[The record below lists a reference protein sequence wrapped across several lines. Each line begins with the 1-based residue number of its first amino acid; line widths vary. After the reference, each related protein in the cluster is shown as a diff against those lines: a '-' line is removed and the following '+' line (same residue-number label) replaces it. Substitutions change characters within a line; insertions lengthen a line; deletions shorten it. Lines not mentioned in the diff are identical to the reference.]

1 ARKGQ
6 PGANVSPEERVRLDA
21 LGRERALIYKTLV
34 LTGLRKNE
42 LASLTVA
49 QVHLDGPAPYLE
61 LDAADEKN
69 REGGS
74 SLLIRADLAED
85 LRRWLADQLAA
96 LQGDAHHWGAPIPAR
111 LPGENPLFDV
121 PRALIRIF
129 DRDIKAAGIPKR
141 DERGRV
147 LDVHAL
153 RTTFGTLLSK
163 FGVPLRTAQAAMRHS
178 DPKLTAN
185 VYCDPKLLDVRGGL
199 DSLPSLPLTLPGG
212 GQEQARATGTY
223 GAPVQDFVAPDVALP
238 PGDERASLAT
248 AGNPSTEGCLP
259 DGTGK
264 PIEDNGFGDP
274 CVSLTIP
281 GKGTDHHPM
290 PGPNGRAPAISADA
304 HRSSAR
310 PRRSSSAA
318 GASGRGPGGGR
329 RA

>member
-1 ARKGQ
+1 MSKFVRKTCPGPRGGRTPETRVLTRQDRPRTRVVARFWG
-6 PGANVSPEERVRLDA
+6 PVFSLDSENRATPEE
-21 LGRERALIYKTLV
+21 EQTLQN
-34 LTGLRKNE
+34 KW
-42 LASLTVA
+42 S
-49 QVHLDGPAPYLE
+49 D
-61 LDAADEKN
+61 
-69 REGGS
+69 
-74 SLLIRADLAED
+74 
-85 LRRWLADQLAA
+85 
-96 LQGDAHHWGAPIPAR
+96 
-111 LPGENPLFDV
+111 
-121 PRALIRIF
+121 
-129 DRDIKAAGIPKR
+129 
-141 DERGRV
+141 
-147 LDVHAL
+147 
-153 RTTFGTLLSK
+153 
-163 FGVPLRTAQAAMRHS
+163 MRHS

-185 VYCDPKLLDVRGGL
+185 VYCDPKLLDVRGAR

-264 PIEDNGFGDP
+264 SIEDNGFGDP

-318 GASGRGPGGGR
+318 GASGRGSGGGR